1 MPTRSLFRSAAQDAQ
16 RVPMLGTIL
25 LIRPVSIS
33 VLVALSV
40 ASAVAL
46 VLFFSLGSYTRRIT
60 VEGTVMP
67 DVGLVKVYAPLSGT
81 VLRKL
86 VDEEEHVSRGMVL
99 YTLSADVQSAAAGGT
114 QAALIEQD
122 RRRRASLLDEIDKT
136 RQLQQDDRRS
146 LEEKRTSLRSALARL
161 DQQLGEQRERAAIA
175 ADGVARYRRLS
186 AQDYIS
192 TDQLQQREADLLDQ
206 RSRLLGLQ
214 RDREDIAQTLRES
227 ENALSGLAL
236 KQQNQLAQM
245 HRAVMDVEQSAIANE
260 ARREFVVTAPE
271 AGTATALVAEAGQAV
286 GTQHPILSI
295 VPDGARW
302 RLHLLVPSSAIG
314 FVHVGDTVKI
324 RYRAYPYQKFG
335 QYTGHV
341 RSIALTALSA
351 AELGA
356 GSEAGASSAGTFYR
370 IVVALDS
377 QTVMAYGKPRPLQAG
392 MTVQA
397 DLLQERRRLY
407 EWVLEPLYSV
417 TGKY

>member
-1 MPTRSLFRSAAQDAQ
+1 
-16 RVPMLGTIL
+16 MLGTIL

-186 AQDYIS
+186 AQDY
-192 TDQLQQREADLLDQ
+192 
-206 RSRLLGLQ
+206 
-214 RDREDIAQTLRES
+214 
-227 ENALSGLAL
+227 
-236 KQQNQLAQM
+236 
-245 HRAVMDVEQSAIANE
+245 
-260 ARREFVVTAPE
+260 
-271 AGTATALVAEAGQAV
+271 
-286 GTQHPILSI
+286 
-295 VPDGARW
+295 
-302 RLHLLVPSSAIG
+302 
-314 FVHVGDTVKI
+314 
-324 RYRAYPYQKFG
+324 
-335 QYTGHV
+335 
-341 RSIALTALSA
+341 
-351 AELGA
+351 
-356 GSEAGASSAGTFYR
+356 
-370 IVVALDS
+370 
-377 QTVMAYGKPRPLQAG
+377 
-392 MTVQA
+392 
-397 DLLQERRRLY
+397 
-407 EWVLEPLYSV
+407 
-417 TGKY
+417 